1 MNKKELDYLPCFYLH
16 HNNQKI
22 PFLCSFF
29 FIDKKGV
36 EVLPPITKESIDEMY
51 NITNKD
57 GLLITRIFHNN
68 EITDK
73 VNKTLEKIKKIEYK
87 ANIMFL
93 FADQDTAEQF
103 YLQIKDQFKIE
114 LIKRT

>member
-1 MNKKELDYLPCFYLH
+1 MNQKKLDYLPCFYLLH
-16 HNNQKI
+16 DNKKI
-22 PFLCSFF
+22 PFLCSLF

-36 EVLPPITKESIDEMY
+36 EVLPPITKKSIDEMH
-51 NITNKD
+51 NVTNKN
-57 GLLITRIFHNN
+57 GLLITRILNSN
-68 EITDK
+68 EIVDK
-73 VNKTLEKIKKIEYK
+73 VNKTLEKIKKLEYE

-103 YLQIKDQFKIE
+103 YIQIKDLFKLE

>member
-1 MNKKELDYLPCFYLH
+1 MKQKQLDYIPCFYLQ

-29 FIDKKGV
+29 FINKDGI
-36 EVLPPITKESIDEMY
+36 EVLPPITEKTINEMHS
-51 NITNKD
+51 ITNKD
-57 GLLITRIFHNN
+57 GLLITRIFNNN

-73 VNKTLEKIKKIEYK
+73 VNKTLERIKKLEYK

-103 YLQIKDQFKIE
+103 YIQINTQFKLE